1 VTLPGPE
8 LPLGAVAPL
17 DSPPSDDEPLLDE
30 LLPWE
35 VPFCEVLPDEE
46 CWADPPEAPGVLA
59 ELPPGSP
66 SAMTPAAAALST
78 AAVTVATRTR
88 AWPRSR
94 SAAARRTSRAGD
106 LPPPADPAGASEA
119 GGTGI
124 PGGPAQAQEVGW
136 LPEAGYPSGPGE
148 PARPGGPAGPVVA
161 AESAGPGPPPGHA
174 AGRAAAGGMG
184 DGGSPGGPPLLFSC
198 VMP

>member
-17 DSPPSDDEPLLDE
+17 DSPPSDEELPDEPLLDE
-30 LLPWE
+30 PLPVE
-35 VPFCEVLPDEE
+35 VPPCEVLPDEE
-46 CWADPPEAPGVLA
+46 CWADPPEVPEVLA

-88 AWPRSR
+88 ACPRSR
-94 SAAARRTSRAGD
+94 SAAARCTFRAG
-106 LPPPADPAGASEA
+106 A
-119 GGTGI
+119 
-124 PGGPAQAQEVGW
+124 AQAQETGW
-136 LPEAGYPSGPGE
+136 LPGAGCPAGPGP
-148 PARPGGPAGPVVA
+148 PARPGGPAGPVVT

-174 AGRAAAGGMG
+174 AGRAAAGGIG
-184 DGGSPGGPPLLFSC
+184 VGGPPDGPPLVLSC